1 MTNKN
6 ITIVIN
12 TFKSEDKIFNCLN
25 SIDSSY
31 QIIVIE
37 NSSNNMLKNQIEQK
51 YSNVQC
57 FLTGENLGYANGNNL
72 GLSKVKSKYALILNP
87 DAVIEKETI
96 NNFLITAN
104 NRKDFAIIGPAIQNE
119 FSKEQNHKDKEDVFE
134 VKSLKGF
141 AMFLNL
147 EQFKNIGFFDSNFFI
162 YLEEID
168 LCKRLQD
175 KNKKIYLDKNI
186 IVHHLGGSSHNKS
199 IDFEMELS
207 RNWHWM
213 WSTFYFNKKHYGYL
227 YSLKSVGGKFFS
239 SLVKIIFYSLIFD
252 KRKRKIYFQRFSGL
266 LNSIV
271 GKKSWYRP
279 KI

>member
-37 NSSNNMLKNQIEQK
+37 NSSNNMLKNQIEQNTQM
-51 YSNVQC
+51 YNV
-57 FLTGENLGYANGNNL
+57 FLPEKPGYANGNNL

-147 EQFKNIGFFDSNFFI
+147 EQFKNIGFLIVIF
-162 YLEEID
+162 YLFRRNR
-168 LCKRLQD
+168 LCKDQ
-175 KNKKIYLDKNI
+175 K
-186 IVHHLGGSSHNKS
+186 
-199 IDFEMELS
+199 
-207 RNWHWM
+207 
-213 WSTFYFNKKHYGYL
+213 
-227 YSLKSVGGKFFS
+227 
-239 SLVKIIFYSLIFD
+239 
-252 KRKRKIYFQRFSGL
+252 
-266 LNSIV
+266 
-271 GKKSWYRP
+271 
-279 KI
+279 